1 MVRRRLA
8 AVGLALGLLAVPA
21 RGWAQDTPVR
31 QIGAGL
37 SLLDDEDQRAPGPVV
52 DFSQR
57 LAKAGPVAIEGV
69 GEFGLNKFLDVA
81 AYSYVGGV
89 RGAYALG
96 RTRLFGQFLL
106 GVERAI
112 GETDLATQPGF
123 GVDVR
128 ITRRL
133 SIRGQIDIRTVQIE
147 IGHFTE
153 NRYLAGVVF
162 NLK

>member
-1 MVRRRLA
+1 MRRRVA
-8 AVGLALGLLAVPA
+8 AAGLAFVLLAVPA
-21 RGWAQDTPVR
+21 RGWAQDVPVR

-37 SLLDDEDQRAPGPVV
+37 SLLHDEGQWAPGPVV

-57 LAKAGPVAIEGV
+57 LAKAGAVAIEGL
-69 GEFGLNKFLDVA
+69 GEFGFNKFLDVG
-81 AYSYVGGV
+81 AYSYAGGV

-96 RTRLFGQFLL
+96 RTRLFGQFVV

-133 SIRGQIDIRTVQIE
+133 SVRGQLDIRTVHIE
-147 IGHFTE
+147 VGHFTE

-162 NLK
+162 KLK